1 MPNTTKSSKGVDQAE
16 TISFLER
23 ARSFGL
29 DGKVVRIDTH
39 ISHIFLIGD
48 QAYKLK
54 RAVQY
59 DYLDFATR
67 EKRKRACE
75 IELQLNRR
83 TAPEIYQEVRS
94 VNRQPDGTLGFGP
107 GEPVD
112 WVVVMQRFDADGL
125 LEEVAGRGELTTPLV
140 NQLADIITDFHA
152 SLDPVIRD
160 EGSASLVDIIE
171 ENYQCMGE
179 YEGRLF
185 PAKDIAILRH
195 KSMDESER
203 LKPVLDDRAR
213 HGHIRHCHGDLHLAN
228 ICMWKGVPT
237 LFDCLEF
244 NAELATT
251 DVLYDLAF
259 LLMDLWHRGFHD
271 HANALYNRYLDMSEE
286 SSGLA
291 ALPLFLSMRA
301 AIRAHV
307 IATQA
312 NLEPDETRRCEREE
326 KAKSYLA
333 TALAFLQKSPPLLIA
348 IGGLSGTGKSTL
360 AAAIAPQI
368 GSPPGA
374 RLLRTDIVRKRMFGV
389 SPETKLASETYTPEK
404 GERVY
409 ALLLDKIAATLKSGR
424 PTIVDGVFA
433 EPSERQTVEKLAIDV
448 GASFAGIWLNAPL
461 DQLKERVDARRG
473 DASDADSSVV
483 ERQAE
488 YRIGDLGG
496 WIEIDSSEGASK
508 VVASALCR
516 LAASKRMAF
525 RQARSPD
532 QEKTSL

>member
-1 MPNTTKSSKGVDQAE
+1 MTNSSKGADQTE
-16 TISFLER
+16 IISFLER

-29 DGKVVRIDTH
+29 DGEVVRIDTH
-39 ISHIFLIGD
+39 ISHIFLVGD

-59 DYLDFATR
+59 DYLDFSTP

-83 TAPEIYQEVRS
+83 TAPEIYQQVCS
-94 VNRQPDGTLGFGP
+94 VNCQPDGTLGFGP

-112 WVVVMQRFDADGL
+112 WLVVMQRFDANSL
-125 LEEVAGRGELTTPLV
+125 MEEIAGRGELTTVLV
-140 NQLADIITDFHA
+140 NQLADIIADFHA
-152 SLDPVIRD
+152 SLDPVIR
-160 EGSASLVDIIE
+160 EKGSASLVDIIE
-171 ENYQCMGE
+171 ENFRCMGE
-179 YEGRLF
+179 YAGRVF
-185 PAKDIAILRH
+185 SAKDIAELRH
-195 KSMDESER
+195 KSMDELEK

-213 HGHIRHCHGDLHLAN
+213 HGHIRHGHGDLHLAN

-244 NAELATT
+244 NEELATT

-259 LLMDLWHRGFHD
+259 LLMDLWHRGFHN

-312 NLEPDETRRCEREE
+312 RLEPDETRRPEREE
-326 KAKSYLA
+326 KAKNYLV
-333 TALAFLQKSPPLLIA
+333 TALAFLQKSPPRLIA

-360 AAAIAPQI
+360 ATAIAPQT

-374 RLLRTDIVRKRMFGV
+374 RLLRTDIVRKRMFGL
-389 SPETKLASETYTPEK
+389 SPETKLASETYTPEQ

-409 ALLLDKIAATLKSGR
+409 TRLVDKIAATLKSGR

-433 EPSERQTVEKLAIDV
+433 EPSERRKIEKLAIDM
-448 GASFAGIWLNAPL
+448 GASFAGIWLNAPV
-461 DQLKERVDARRG
+461 DQLKKRVDARRG

-483 ERQAE
+483 ERQTE
-488 YRIGDLGG
+488 YRIGDLDG
-496 WIEIDSSEGASK
+496 WIEIDSSENAGK
-508 VVASALCR
+508 VAATALGHLVDPR
-516 LAASKRMAF
+516 VVVTRETTHS
-525 RQARSPD
+525 QPD
-532 QEKTSL
+532 I